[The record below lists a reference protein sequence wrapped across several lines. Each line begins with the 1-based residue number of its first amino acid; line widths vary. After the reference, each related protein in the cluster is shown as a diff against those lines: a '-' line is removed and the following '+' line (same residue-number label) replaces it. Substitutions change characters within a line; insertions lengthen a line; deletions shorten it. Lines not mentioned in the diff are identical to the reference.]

1 MLSDPEN
8 KEAFETRLCFV
19 CNRFLEE
26 SNFKMNPVIMKPV
39 CLNCSDTIQ
48 EKQKEAEL
56 LDSLADGL
64 ICGCI

>member
-1 MLSDPEN
+1 MLSDPEK

-19 CNRFLEE
+19 CNRLQEE

-48 EKQKEAEL
+48 EKQKEADL

>member
-8 KEAFETRLCFV
+8 KEAFETKVCFV
-19 CNRFLEE
+19 CNHFLEE

-39 CLNCSDTIQ
+39 CLNCSDTSQ
-48 EKQKEAEL
+48 EKQKEADL

>member
-1 MLSDPEN
+1 MLSDQEK
-8 KEAFETRLCFV
+8 KEAFETKVCFV

-26 SNFKMNPVIMKPV
+26 SKFKMNPVVMKPV
-39 CLNCSDTIQ
+39 FLNCSNTSQ
-48 EKQKEAEL
+48 EKQKEADL